1 MGEILNPH
9 DLIIRPLMTEK
20 STSLR
25 EDQNKVC
32 FVVRRDANRKSI
44 RQAVEETL
52 NVKVKSVNVLNMIGK
67 TKRLNRFVGK
77 RADWKKAI
85 VTLEEGEKI
94 DFFEV

>member
-1 MGEILNPH
+1 MNSH

-20 STSLR
+20 STALR
-25 EDQNKVC
+25 EEQNKVC
-32 FVVRRDANRKSI
+32 FVVRRSANRVLV

-52 NVKVKSVNVLNMIGK
+52 NVKVKSVNIMNMVGK

-77 RADWKKAI
+77 RSDWKKAV

-94 DFFEV
+94 DFFES